1 MIYTKPLYMIRVS
14 SFGSVTLTIGY
25 NVIPKE
31 ELPLI
36 TKKTFVSIDL
46 ERNGFEFIANHY
58 RQDDIVARFSDLH
71 LVFNSMEP
79 PNTNDKYNARTLS
92 KHIINNYDA
101 FWDGLDTIRVF
112 SQNKYM
118 VLQTLRSLP
127 ILISRRHNMNWVIE
141 RKHLIK
147 YKEFIKEIMS
157 CNDTNYNFL

>member
-36 TKKTFVSIDL
+36 TKKTFGPIDL
-46 ERNGFEFIANHY
+46 ERNGFKIIIDNI
-58 RQDDIVARFSDLH
+58 RQYDIIVHVSGLP
-71 LVFNSMEP
+71 LEYNSMEP

-127 ILISRRHNMNWVIE
+127 ILISRRYNMNWVIE

-157 CNDTNYNFL
+157 CNDTN